1 MLSSDFPRAER
12 RIFLKKDTRKL
23 ITCIAVPLATGV
35 VSGFFTRNGMK
46 VFAKLNKPPLSPPGW
61 LFPVV
66 WTILFIMMGIAS
78 FLIASRPKSRDRDR
92 ILALYGIQLAV
103 NFLWPF
109 FFFGAGWYGFAFLW
123 LIFFVGTCVRL
134 HPYIRE
140 IFPERC
146 VPDDP
151 ISGMADFCRLPES
164 VYRTLELTELLSHT
178 ENVFCFYKS
187 G

>member
-92 ILALYGIQLAV
+92 VLALYGIQLAV

-109 FFFGAGWYGFAFLW
+109 FFFGAGWHGQIHVLRKQPYRRGVFPDENDNPLRKK
-123 LIFFVGTCVRL
+123 VPVRSRFSML
-134 HPYIRE
+134 LQKIR
-140 IFPERC
+140 
-146 VPDDP
+146 
-151 ISGMADFCRLPES
+151 S
-164 VYRTLELTELLSHT
+164 
-178 ENVFCFYKS
+178 
-187 G
+187 

>member
-1 MLSSDFPRAER
+1 MRTSINDIFIVSLRYFPECPIYRHHYNAKISKREPLFAFFFYHDGNCFFPD
-12 RIFLKKDTRKL
+12 RIQTKKQRQGQGSCLVRDSACRE
-23 ITCIAVPLATGV
+23 
-35 VSGFFTRNGMK
+35 
-46 VFAKLNKPPLSPPGW
+46 
-61 LFPVV
+61 FPVAVFLLWSGMV
-66 WTILFIMMGIAS
+66 WFCVS
-78 FLIASRPKSRDRDR
+78 
-92 ILALYGIQLAV
+92 LAY
-103 NFLWPF
+103 
-109 FFFGAGWYGFAFLW
+109 
-123 LIFFVGTCVRL
+123 FFVGTCVRL

>member
-23 ITCIAVPLATGV
+23 ITCIAVPLATGA

-61 LFPVV
+61 LVPVV

-92 ILALYGIQLAV
+92 VLALYGIQLAV

-123 LIFFVGTCVRL
+123 LIFLWGLVYGCIRTFGKFSRNAAYL
-134 HPYIRE
+134 MIPYL
-140 IFPERC
+140 
-146 VPDDP
+146 
-151 ISGMADFCRLPES
+151 AW
-164 VYRTLELTELLSHT
+164 LTFAGYLNLFIALW
-178 ENVFCFYKS
+178 N
-187 G
+187 

>member
-1 MLSSDFPRAER
+1 M
-12 RIFLKKDTRKL
+12 KKDTRKL
-23 ITCIAVPLATGV
+23 ITCIAVPLATGA

-66 WTILFIMMGIAS
+66 WTILFIMMAVPCCMDDPFYHDGNC
-78 FLIASRPKSRDRDR
+78 FFPDR
-92 ILALYGIQLAV
+92 IQTKKQRQGQGSCLVRDSACREFPVAVFLLWSGMVWFCVSLAY
-103 NFLWPF
+103 
-109 FFFGAGWYGFAFLW
+109 
-123 LIFFVGTCVRL
+123 FFVGTCVRL

>member
-23 ITCIAVPLATGV
+23 ITCIAVPLVTGA

-92 ILALYGIQLAV
+92 VLALYGIQLAV

-123 LIFFVGTCVRL
+123 LIFCGDLCTAASVHSGNFPGTL
-134 HPYIRE
+134 
-140 IFPERC
+140 
-146 VPDDP
+146 
-151 ISGMADFCRLPES
+151 
-164 VYRTLELTELLSHT
+164 RT
-178 ENVFCFYKS
+178 
-187 G
+187 

>member
-23 ITCIAVPLATGV
+23 ITCIAVPLATGA

-92 ILALYGIQLAV
+92 VLALYGIQLAV

-109 FFFGAGWYGFAFLW
+109 FSLERDGMVLRFSGLFFCGDLCTAASVHSGNFP
-123 LIFFVGTCVRL
+123 GTL
-134 HPYIRE
+134 
-140 IFPERC
+140 
-146 VPDDP
+146 
-151 ISGMADFCRLPES
+151 
-164 VYRTLELTELLSHT
+164 RT
-178 ENVFCFYKS
+178 
-187 G
+187 

>member
-23 ITCIAVPLATGV
+23 ITCIAVPLATGA

-78 FLIASRPKSRDRDR
+78 FL
-92 ILALYGIQLAV
+92 
-103 NFLWPF
+103 WPF

-123 LIFFVGTCVRL
+123 LIFLWGLVYGCIRTFGKFSRNAAYL
-134 HPYIRE
+134 MIPYL
-140 IFPERC
+140 
-146 VPDDP
+146 
-151 ISGMADFCRLPES
+151 AW
-164 VYRTLELTELLSHT
+164 LTFAGYLNLFIALW
-178 ENVFCFYKS
+178 N
-187 G
+187 

>member
-92 ILALYGIQLAV
+92 VLALYGIQLAV

-109 FFFGAGWYGFAFLW
+109 FFSLAY
-123 LIFFVGTCVRL
+123 FFVGTCVRL

>member
-23 ITCIAVPLATGV
+23 ITCIAVPLATGA

-61 LFPVV
+61 LSLLYGRSFLSWWELLLSDRIQTKKQKQGQGSCLVRDSACREFPVAVFLLWSGMV
-66 WTILFIMMGIAS
+66 WFCVS
-78 FLIASRPKSRDRDR
+78 
-92 ILALYGIQLAV
+92 LAY
-103 NFLWPF
+103 
-109 FFFGAGWYGFAFLW
+109 
-123 LIFFVGTCVRL
+123 FFVGTCVRL
-134 HPYIRE
+134 HPYIRG

>member
-23 ITCIAVPLATGV
+23 ITCIAVPLATGA

-92 ILALYGIQLAV
+92 GSCLVRDSACREFPVAVFLLWSGMVWFCVSLAY
-103 NFLWPF
+103 
-109 FFFGAGWYGFAFLW
+109 
-123 LIFFVGTCVRL
+123 FFVGTCVRL

>member
-23 ITCIAVPLATGV
+23 ITCIAVPLATGA

-78 FLIASRPKSRDRDR
+78 F
-92 ILALYGIQLAV
+92 V

-123 LIFFVGTCVRL
+123 LIFLWGLVYGCIRTFGKFSRNAAYL
-134 HPYIRE
+134 MIPYL
-140 IFPERC
+140 
-146 VPDDP
+146 
-151 ISGMADFCRLPES
+151 AW
-164 VYRTLELTELLSHT
+164 LTFAGYLNLFIALW
-178 ENVFCFYKS
+178 N
-187 G
+187 

>member
-92 ILALYGIQLAV
+92 VLALYGIQLAV

-109 FFFGAGWYGFAFLW
+109 FFFGAGWY
-123 LIFFVGTCVRL
+123 
-134 HPYIRE
+134 PYIRE

>member
-1 MLSSDFPRAER
+1 MLSENLPRPER
-12 RIFLKKDTRKL
+12 GIFLKKDTRKL
-23 ITCIAVPLATGV
+23 ITCIAVPLATGA

-92 ILALYGIQLAV
+92 ALALYGIQLAV

-109 FFFGAGWYGFAFLW
+109 FFLGQ
-123 LIFFVGTCVRL
+123 
-134 HPYIRE
+134 
-140 IFPERC
+140 
-146 VPDDP
+146 D
-151 ISGMADFCRLPES
+151 GMALRFSGLFFCGDLYTIVS
-164 VYRTLELTELLSHT
+164 AH
-178 ENVFCFYKS
+178 S
-187 G
+187 GSFPGTPVT

>member
-35 VSGFFTRNGMK
+35 VSG
-46 VFAKLNKPPLSPPGW
+46 W

-92 ILALYGIQLAV
+92 VLALYGIQLAV

-123 LIFFVGTCVRL
+123 LIFLWGLVYGCIRTFGKFSRNAAYL
-134 HPYIRE
+134 MIPYL
-140 IFPERC
+140 
-146 VPDDP
+146 
-151 ISGMADFCRLPES
+151 AW
-164 VYRTLELTELLSHT
+164 LTFAGYLNLFIALW
-178 ENVFCFYKS
+178 N
-187 G
+187 